1 MANDKNLKHFGK
13 EKPVL
18 THEQAVEYGMRG
30 KIASDKAKA
39 EKKKMAELVKIALEQ
54 SIIDK
59 NGNKIEYKGA
69 VANKLVMKM
78 LGGDLKA
85 IELGLKLI
93 GEMPSDKMELSGGDN
108 GSLVMPTIQ
117 ILPVA
122 VKEDVEK

>member
-1 MANDKNLKHFGK
+1 
-13 EKPVL
+13 
-18 THEQAVEYGMRG
+18 MRG

-39 EKKKMAELVKIALEQ
+39 EKKKMAELVKLALEQ
-54 SIIDK
+54 SLIDK

-93 GEMPSDKMELSGGDN
+93 GEMPSEKTEITGAN
-108 GSLVMPTIQ
+108 GSPIVA
-117 ILPVA
+117 PVLNIIP
-122 VKEDVEK
+122 VKPENND

>member
-39 EKKKMAELVKIALEQ
+39 EKKKMAELVKLALEQ

-93 GEMPSDKMELSGGDN
+93 GEMPSEKTEITGAN
-108 GSLVMPTIQ
+108 GTPIVAPVLN
-117 ILPVA
+117 ILPISA
-122 VKEDVEK
+122 KKDD

>member
-39 EKKKMAELVKIALEQ
+39 EKKKMAELVKLALEQ
-54 SIIDK
+54 SLIDK

-93 GEMPSDKMELSGGDN
+93 GEMPSEKTEITGAN
-108 GSLVMPTIQ
+108 GSPIVA
-117 ILPVA
+117 PVLNIIP
-122 VKEDVEK
+122 VKPENND

>member
-13 EKPVL
+13 EKLVL

-39 EKKKMAELVKIALEQ
+39 EKKKMAELVKLALEQ
-54 SIIDK
+54 SLIDK

-93 GEMPSDKMELSGGDN
+93 GEMPSEKTEITGAN
-108 GSLVMPTIQ
+108 GSPIVA
-117 ILPVA
+117 PVLNIIP
-122 VKEDVEK
+122 VKPENND

>member
-39 EKKKMAELVKIALEQ
+39 EKKKMAELVKLALEQ
-54 SIIDK
+54 SLIDK

-78 LGGDLKA
+78 LSGDLKA

-93 GEMPSDKMELSGGDN
+93 GEMPSEKTEITGAN
-108 GSLVMPTIQ
+108 GTPIVAPVLN
-117 ILPVA
+117 ILPISA
-122 VKEDVEK
+122 KKDD

>member
-39 EKKKMAELVKIALEQ
+39 EKKKMVELVKLALEQ
-54 SIIDK
+54 SLIDK

-93 GEMPSDKMELSGGDN
+93 GEMPSEKTEITGAN
-108 GSLVMPTIQ
+108 GSPIVA
-117 ILPVA
+117 PVLNIIP
-122 VKEDVEK
+122 VKPENND